1 MPPWF
6 RSPNGAEAWST
17 LAQVGQTVGGGKN
30 VTVIGRLKQD
40 LTLAQA
46 RAGMALLTDAF
57 RTEFPRSVSKNA
69 TLDVDPYRTQIA
81 SDLEASRGRL
91 VRQLLTESVLL
102 GLVGGAAG
110 LLVAGQGVGLVLALA
125 SGGLPN
131 ITDVRLDGWALG
143 FTAVLSLATGGV
155 FGLIPAW
162 HAT

>member
-1 MPPWF
+1 MLG
-6 RSPNGAEAWST
+6 RAATREHE
-17 LAQVGQTVGGGKN
+17 LAVRT
-30 VTVIGRLKQD
+30 
-40 LTLAQA
+40 
-46 RAGMALLTDAF
+46 ALG
-57 RTEFPRSVSKNA
+57 
-69 TLDVDPYRTQIA
+69 
-81 SDLEASRGRL
+81 ASRGRL

-162 HAT
+162 HATGAGLHEVLKEGSARTAGTTRQGAYAKC